1 MNVREIAKLANVSI
15 ATVSRVINRP
25 EVVQPET
32 RAHVLSVMR
41 AHNYNPAAR
50 GAAARTGSI
59 CLLAEHAGDYL
70 IQRLLFGVE
79 SVAARRDCSV
89 YLCGTGGR
97 PEDELLRAAIGQRFD
112 GLIICSSSLGAE
124 SAARLVNAHMPFVL
138 AERCPAAAHFNACYV
153 NFEEGAYR
161 MARHLLELG
170 RKRLWLLTNEH
181 RPNVAASMQEGLL
194 RAQRAA
200 GLEPDGGRVL
210 RASENGVHAGY
221 EAALE
226 VLAGRLPDAIF
237 AASDEL
243 AFGFMKALLEH
254 GVGVPD
260 EIAVTGFTDSPTAG
274 IVTPELTTV
283 EQPTHRLGM
292 VAARMLFDMIDGI
305 PAADTTPQ
313 EIVLLPKLKI
323 RASCGNRRHINT
335 LFE

>member
-15 ATVSRVINRP
+15 ATVSRVVNRP

-32 RAHVLSVMR
+32 RAHVLTVMR
-41 AHNYNPAAR
+41 AHNYNPASR
-50 GAAARTGSI
+50 GTAARTGSI
-59 CLLAEHAGDYL
+59 CLLAGHAGDYL
-70 IQRLLFGVE
+70 VQRLLSGVE
-79 SVAARRDCSV
+79 NVAAQRDCSV

-97 PEDELLRAAIGQRFD
+97 SEEDLLRAVVGQRFD

-138 AERCPAAAHFNACYV
+138 AGRCPAAAHFNACYV

-170 RKRLWLLTNEH
+170 RKRLWLLTNGR
-181 RPNVAASMQEGLL
+181 RPNVSASMQEGLL
-194 RAQRAA
+194 RAQRMA

-210 RASENGVHAGY
+210 HAPENSVHAGY
-221 EAALE
+221 EAAFE
-226 VLAGRLPDAIF
+226 VLSGSLPDAVF
-237 AASDEL
+237 ASGDEL

-254 GVGVPD
+254 GVDVPG
-260 EIAVTGFTDSPTAG
+260 EVAVTGFTDSPTAG

-283 EQPTHRLGM
+283 EQPAHRQGM

-305 PAADTTPQ
+305 PAADATPQ

>member
-59 CLLAEHAGDYL
+59 CLLAEHVGDYL
-70 IQRLLFGVE
+70 VQRLLSGVE

-89 YLCGTGGR
+89 YLCGAGGR
-97 PEDELLRAAIGQRFD
+97 SEDDLLRAAIGQRFD

-138 AERCPAAAHFNACYV
+138 AERCPAAARFNACYV

-170 RKRLWLLTNEH
+170 RKRLWLLTSE
-181 RPNVAASMQEGLL
+181 RQPNVSANMREGLL
-194 RAQRAA
+194 RAQRTA
-200 GLEPDGGRVL
+200 GLEPDGGRIL
-210 RASENGVHAGY
+210 RAPESSVHAGY
-221 EAALE
+221 DAAFE
-226 VLAGRLPDAIF
+226 VLSGNLPDAIF

-243 AFGFMKALLEH
+243 ALGLMKALIEH
-254 GVGVPD
+254 GITVPG
-260 EIAVTGFTDSPTAG
+260 EIAITGFTDSPAAG

-305 PAADTTPQ
+305 TAADATPQ

-323 RASCGNRRHINT
+323 RASCGNRRPINT